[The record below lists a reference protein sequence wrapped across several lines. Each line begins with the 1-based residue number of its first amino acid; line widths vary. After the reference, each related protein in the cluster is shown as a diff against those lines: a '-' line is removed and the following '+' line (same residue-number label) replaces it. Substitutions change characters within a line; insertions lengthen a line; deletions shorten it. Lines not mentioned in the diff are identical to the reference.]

1 MNTMKESLRKAQ
13 KVRRAGVI
21 AAFPEPSPQVSQTAV
36 DSPNS
41 PFSEGEE

>member
-13 KVRRAGVI
+13 KVRGAEVI

-41 PFSEGEE
+41 PLTKGET